1 MNYVLVDNSAECK
14 EALNDTIVRA
24 LEKCGLVAEA
34 YAKQLCETDTG
45 LLKNSITHAI
55 SGKAAAIESYAADRP
70 KPGRQ
75 SSGFYNGTA
84 PQEGK
89 NELAV
94 YIGSNVE
101 YAAYVEL
108 GTGAENYP
116 GGRPTPWAYKDGNGN
131 WHTTRGNPAKP
142 YLVPAV
148 ADYKDKYEQIFQQE
162 GLTE

>member
-1 MNYVLVDNSAECK
+1 MSYEFIDNSAECK
-14 EALNDTIVRA
+14 KALNDTIVRA

-34 YAKQLCETDTG
+34 YAKQLCPVDTG
-45 LLKNSITHAI
+45 NLRNSINHAV
-55 SGKAAAIESYAADRP
+55 D
-70 KPGRQ
+70 
-75 SSGFYNGTA
+75 
-84 PQEGK
+84 PQEP
-89 NELAV
+89 AA

-148 ADYKDKYEQIFQQE
+148 ADHKDKYEQIFQQE